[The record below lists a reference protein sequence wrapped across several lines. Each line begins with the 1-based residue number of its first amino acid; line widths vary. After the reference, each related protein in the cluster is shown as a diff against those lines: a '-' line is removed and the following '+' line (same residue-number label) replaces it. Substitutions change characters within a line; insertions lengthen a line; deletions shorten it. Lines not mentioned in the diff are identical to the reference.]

1 MRPVNDWEE
10 SDLDELYRGAIMESP
25 TLEYKDSRALG
36 NTDHQKSEMFKDVSA
51 FANSA
56 GGILIYGMKES
67 GHLPTGTDDGV
78 DPARISREWI
88 ENVLMANIQPKIDN
102 LLIKPISLNS
112 KGGGTVAYALDIP
125 QATSRAPHQGPE
137 HKYYRRYNFKA
148 EPMQDD
154 EVRDQMR
161 RGIDYGRKFGAAFD
175 LYIEISRLSTAAL
188 ERANISES
196 AFPTL
201 EQARI
206 GVSQDLRSIGHV
218 LVLMSKHIRN
228 GVGEMI
234 LRVDQYN
241 ARAETRNPGVD
252 KVALNREM
260 KDGLRSLNELG
271 LEICKSLNEIMDR
284 EP

>member
-1 MRPVNDWEE
+1 MRPVKDWEE
-10 SDLDELYRGAIMESP
+10 SDLDELYRGEIMESA

-88 ENVLMANIQPKIDN
+88 ENVLMANIQPKIEN
-102 LLIKPISLNS
+102 LVIKPIPLNS
-112 KGGGTVAYALDIP
+112 KGFGTVAYALDIP

-175 LYIEISRLSTAAL
+175 LYIEISRLSASAL
-188 ERANISES
+188 ERANIGVSV
-196 AFPTL
+196 FPTL

-218 LVLMSKHIRN
+218 LVLMSRHIRN

-241 ARAETRNPGVD
+241 ARAETRNPGGD
-252 KVALNREM
+252 KVALDSEM
-260 KDGLRSLNELG
+260 KEELRKLNLLG
-271 LEICKSLNEIMDR
+271 LEICVSLREIMDR